1 MAKCDQTAMKPARLM
16 GETYA
21 AILTCLERSGWRDVS
36 VRVGL
41 PLWRKLWLLVRY
53 GLG

>member
-1 MAKCDQTAMKPARLM
+1 MTARLM
-16 GETYA
+16 GETCA
-21 AILTCLERSGWRDVS
+21 AVLTCLEQSAWREPA
-36 VRVGL
+36 VRASL